1 MLKKLTP
8 DQAQNVKPVRWEG
21 QEPARASIPRLRTTS
36 PRPAPVSAQHRP
48 LRTDPAQQ
56 ADLVNQPQPAQTPK
70 PRSKAGSTFLKS
82 LLLPFKIGFFIIHV
96 FVLTVGLMT
105 IIGASGL
112 WWVANHQKEANE
124 MAAATLDYMDKNKER
139 LKPATDFMGLVFDAL
154 LPSKVRPSPVEPE
167 GEGDN

>member
-36 PRPAPVSAQHRP
+36 PRPAPVSAQ
-48 LRTDPAQQ
+48 Q

-70 PRSKAGSTFLKS
+70 ARSKAGPTFLKS

-154 LPSKVRPSPVEPE
+154 LPSKVRSSPVEPE